1 MATALDVCDVL
12 VSRLIRI
19 SVVEMLFVVVPI
31 AIAETVLVVV
41 VVVVVVDVVEVEVVV
56 VEVGLVVARLAS
68 RFHSALKQSTMPLP
82 CACPSRIW
90 SFMNWHD

>member
-41 VVVVVVDVVEVEVVV
+41 VVVVVDVGEVEVVV
-56 VEVGLVVARLAS
+56 VEIGLVVARLVS
-68 RFHSALKQSTMPLP
+68 RFHSALKQSTTPLP